1 MFKWLA
7 DMIVKTPVQGTC
19 SCCEGKKELLKK
31 MQKAILDGS
40 ESENLGFSGEDSC
53 GCGGSC
59 GHGDG
64 HECSCQNGGKCE
76 HRAKQGGIPFGAT
89 FASASYSVSYHFDQ
103 ASGQYNRA
111 VRYHAKH
118 SAEDDTKHGA
128 GSTKHDDENH

>member
-19 SCCEGKKELLKK
+19 SCCEGKKEQLKK

-40 ESENLGFSGEDSC
+40 ESENLDFSGEDSC

-59 GHGDG
+59 CHG
-64 HECSCQNGGKCE
+64 CSCQNGEKCE
-76 HRAKQGGIPFGAT
+76 HRAKQSGIPLGAT

-103 ASGQYNRA
+103 AS
-111 VRYHAKH
+111 
-118 SAEDDTKHGA
+118 
-128 GSTKHDDENH
+128 